1 MDIEAGAP
9 VRLISR
15 CAVLRTGRSLP
26 GTTIT
31 LTDVTR
37 STRLEEELQTSHPEL
52 ETMNEELHRRTK
64 SSRR

>member
-1 MDIEAGAP
+1 
-9 VRLISR
+9 L
-15 CAVLRTGRSLP
+15 L

-31 LTDVTR
+31 FTDVTR